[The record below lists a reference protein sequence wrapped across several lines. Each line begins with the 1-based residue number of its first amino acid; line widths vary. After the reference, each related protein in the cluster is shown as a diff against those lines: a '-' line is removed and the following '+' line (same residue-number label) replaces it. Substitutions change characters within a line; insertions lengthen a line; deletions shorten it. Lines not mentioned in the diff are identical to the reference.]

1 MLSRETHIHERLPR
15 AASLSTREASLYA
28 PHIQIYRPPPPC
40 ARSHSLATPRTAPLW
55 GCSRLCRLTPSCSRA
70 DGRRVLEPSLPTAL
84 TRSCRRCCRRRR
96 REAASS
102 GRCRA
107 ASHGR
112 AYQTHSADSS
122 GRLGER
128 PMATLLQ
135 DSTAT
140 SSMASSDD
148 LERRREWANGTMKS
162 VASNSEQTCSCAKA
176 SAPSWR
182 ETTSRTMPVST

>member
-1 MLSRETHIHERLPR
+1 MLSRETHLRDCREPNLHERR
-15 AASLSTREASLYA
+15 LSTHRTSRSAA
-28 PHIQIYRPPPPC
+28 APC

-140 SSMASSDD
+140 SSMVPSDD
-148 LERRREWANGTMKS
+148 LERHREWANGTMKS

>member
-1 MLSRETHIHERLPR
+1 MLCIHERLPR
-15 AASLSTREASLYA
+15 AASLSTREESLYA

-96 REAASS
+96 HEAASS
-102 GRCRA
+102 GRRRA

-112 AYQTHSADSS
+112 AYQDSS

-148 LERRREWANGTMKS
+148 LERRREWANGTMKL

-176 SAPSWR
+176 SAPSAR
-182 ETTSRTMPVST
+182 